1 MRVAGVTRARA
12 HVLRVWSPHA
22 PTPRPSPPADQC
34 RSLLRE
40 PIAVNAGQRI
50 VGTLHCK
57 ANARFSY
64 DMSLTMQLHGSELT
78 TANGHAIESFNEI
91 SLADQQY
98 SYLTT
103 SYA

>member
-1 MRVAGVTRARA
+1 MCVAESRERACAFFRVC
-12 HVLRVWSPHA
+12 SPHA
-22 PTPRPSPPADQC
+22 TSPTPTTADQC

-40 PIAVNAGQRI
+40 PIAVNVGQRI